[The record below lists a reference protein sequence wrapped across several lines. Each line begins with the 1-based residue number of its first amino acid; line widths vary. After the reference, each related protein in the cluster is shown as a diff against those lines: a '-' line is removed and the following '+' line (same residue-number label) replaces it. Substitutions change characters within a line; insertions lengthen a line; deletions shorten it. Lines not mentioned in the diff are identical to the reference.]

1 LGLDLILTYSV
12 LVYPVRE
19 AGVMSRQIG
28 EKIKKPKGESKE
40 DERYRYSKHRWE
52 AQYLRTPKWLTAGHH
67 AEMEGYYDFK
77 EAFGFGD
84 NPEYWW
90 SVDHITP
97 IQGKQVSGLHVPWNL
112 QIMGALKNNRKGNR
126 YEV

>member
-1 LGLDLILTYSV
+1 
-12 LVYPVRE
+12 
-19 AGVMSRQIG
+19 MSRQIG

-77 EAFGFGD
+77 DVFRYKTNREDWLA
-84 NPEYWW
+84 
-90 SVDHITP
+90 VDHIVP
-97 IQGKQVSGLHVPWNL
+97 VQGKEISGLHVPWNL
-112 QIMGALKNNRKGNR
+112 QIMNAMQNARKGSN
-126 YEV
+126 YA